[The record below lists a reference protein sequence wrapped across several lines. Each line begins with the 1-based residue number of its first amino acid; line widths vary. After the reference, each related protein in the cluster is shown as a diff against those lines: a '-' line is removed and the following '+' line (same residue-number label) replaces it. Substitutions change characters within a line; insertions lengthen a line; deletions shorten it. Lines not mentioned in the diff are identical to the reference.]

1 MDAEVIENLLGS
13 RSEGPCRLH
22 SGEWAC
28 MAAAVAWRVEIQ
40 ELGSPLWVARLLC
53 GLHVPLCALGS
64 AHFPLSALGSAPF
77 LFGSQA
83 SEPTY
88 EFQAPQ

>member
-1 MDAEVIENLLGS
+1 MDGEVIENLLGS

-28 MAAAVAWRVEIQ
+28 MAAAAAWRVEIQ
-40 ELGSPLWVARLLC
+40 ELVSPLWVARLLC

-64 AHFPLSALGSAPF
+64 APLPF
-77 LFGSQA
+77 ESQA